1 MTDHSFVPL
10 AAKQAGI
17 NFGDLLLIVLELE
30 QAAN

>member
-1 MTDHSFVPL
+1 M

-17 NFGDLLLIVLELE
+17 NFGNLLLTILELE